1 MAPES
6 SGAGPWL
13 VAAWPGM
20 GSVARIAAD
29 YLVEHLGARE
39 VGRISAEDYFELEAV
54 SVRRGLV
61 QRAPLPQ
68 SRLFRW
74 VHPSGGRDLVL
85 FVGDRQPA
93 QGGYRFC
100 EDLLRLADEQGVER
114 VVTFAALAT
123 PVHPMAKPRVLAVA
137 TDGALLEELL
147 QEDVLVLAD
156 GQIGGL
162 NGVLLAAA
170 EDHGLGG
177 TCLLGELPFFA
188 SSLPNPKASA
198 AILRVFTRLARL
210 ELDLEPMAE
219 HVEASERTMVQ
230 LLTQMQRAA
239 GIEPT
244 GETAV
249 EESAVASEEPP
260 AVPPEVEARIEE
272 LFGQTARDRSKAL
285 ALKAELDRHGLFAR
299 YEDRFLDLFK
309 DAE

>member
-1 MAPES
+1 
-6 SGAGPWL
+6 
-13 VAAWPGM
+13 M

-29 YLVEHLGARE
+29 YLVEELRARE
-39 VGRISAEDYFELEAV
+39 IGSIAPEGYFEIEAV

-61 QRAPLPQ
+61 HRAPLPQ
-68 SRLFRW
+68 SRLYRW
-74 VHPSGGRDLVL
+74 VHPTGGRDLVL

-93 QGGYRFC
+93 QGGYRLC
-100 EDLLRLADEQGVER
+100 EDLLRLAAEQGVTR

-147 QEDVLVLAD
+147 QKDVPVLAD

-170 EDHGLGG
+170 EDRGLPG

-188 SSLPNPKASA
+188 SSLPNPKSSA
-198 AILRVFTRLARL
+198 AILRVFAHLARL
-210 ELDLEPMAE
+210 ELDLEPLAE
-219 HVEASERTMVQ
+219 HVAASERTMMQ
-230 LLTQMQRAA
+230 ILEQMQRAA
-239 GIEPT
+239 GIEVP
-244 GETAV
+244 EQV
-249 EESAVASEEPP
+249 EVREPATLAEEPP
-260 AVPPEVEARIEE
+260 AVPPEVEGRIEE
-272 LFGQTARDRSKAL
+272 LFRQTERDRSKAL